1 VTTTATTHTATIDPD
16 AAVTITPR
24 KWKTPIA
31 LAVFALLGFIAF
43 GVLAASEPVSFS
55 WTASGADPVIPNWDT
70 DSKGVGIVTGI
81 LMLLMTAVS
90 GWFTWMRRSTPAWF
104 IAIFGVLFITGL
116 LASVGAGDRVPVV
129 YLATG
134 ALALAVPVVLGALA
148 GVMGER
154 VGVTNIA
161 IEGQL
166 LLGAFSAAVVGTMT
180 GSLLLGI
187 GAAMISGALVAMV
200 LASFSIKY
208 LVDQIIVGVVLNVL
222 VAGLT
227 SFFYSAVLAGNAAE
241 TNYPGTLDKLPIPG
255 LSGIP
260 LFGPILFD
268 HRATTYLMFILVPIV
283 GFLMFKTRWGLR
295 LRAVGEHP
303 LAADTVGI
311 NVNRTRFWVMTLAGL
326 IAGLGGAALS
336 IGSVGGFIPDMSA
349 GQGYIA
355 LACVILGRWNPWYAS
370 AAALLFGFSRIF
382 QIWAGQSGSGIPSD
396 FIAMIPYVVTL
407 IAVAGFV
414 GKSIAP
420 AAVGKAYVKS

>member
-1 VTTTATTHTATIDPD
+1 MTTTASAATYTNDSGITE
-16 AAVTITPR
+16 TIAPR
-24 KWKTPIA
+24 NWKTPIT
-31 LAVFALLGFIAF
+31 LAIFAAVGLIAF
-43 GVLAASEPVSFS
+43 GILAVSEPVTFS
-55 WTASGADPVIPNWDT
+55 WTASGDEPVIPNWDT
-70 DSKGVGIVTGI
+70 NSKGVGVVTGI
-81 LMLLMTAVS
+81 LMVLMTATS
-90 GWFTWMRRSTPAWF
+90 GWFTWNRRATPTWF
-104 IAIFGVLFITGL
+104 IGIFGVLFVTAL
-116 LASVGAGDRVPVV
+116 LASVGSGDRVPIV

-134 ALALAVPVVLGALA
+134 ALAFAVPIVLGALA

-154 VGVTNIA
+154 VGIVNIA

-166 LLGAFSAAVVGTMT
+166 LLGAFVAAVVGTMT
-180 GSLLLGI
+180 GNLLI
-187 GAAMISGALVAMV
+187 GVASAMIAGALVAMV
-200 LASFSIKY
+200 LAAFSIKY
-208 LVDQIIVGVVLNVL
+208 LVEQIIVGVVLNVL

-227 SFFYSAVLAGNAAE
+227 SFFYSAVLAGNATA
-241 TNYPGTLDKLPIPG
+241 TNFPGTLDKLAIPG
-255 LSGIP
+255 LSDIP
-260 LFGPILFD
+260 LLGPILFD
-268 HRATTYLMFILVPIV
+268 HRITTYLMFILVPLI
-283 GFLMFKTRWGLR
+283 GFLMYKTRWGLR

-336 IGSVGGFIPDMSA
+336 IGSVGKFIPDMSA

-420 AAVGKAYVKS
+420 AAVGKPYEKS

>member
-1 VTTTATTHTATIDPD
+1 MTTTTAPAPAVSAGTATH
-16 AAVTITPR
+16 APR
-24 KWKTPIA
+24 NWKTPII
-31 LAVFALLGFIAF
+31 LGVFAIVAIIAF
-43 GVLAASEPVSFS
+43 GFIGDSQPVTFT
-55 WTASGADPVIPNWDT
+55 WTASGDDVIIPDWVEDA
-70 DSKGVGIVTGI
+70 KRIGIVLGVVMLAMGI
-81 LMLLMTAVS
+81 LSA
-90 GWFTWMRRSTPAWF
+90 WWTWSRKATPSWL
-104 IAIFGVLFITGL
+104 IVVFGLFFITTL
-116 LASVGAGDRVPVV
+116 LASVGAGGRVPVI

-134 ALALAVPVVLGALA
+134 ALALAVPVVLGAVA

-154 VGVTNIA
+154 VGVVNIA

-166 LLGAFSAAVVGTMT
+166 LMGAFAASVVGTLT
-180 GSLLLGI
+180 GSLVLGV
-187 GAAMISGALVAMV
+187 ATAMIAGALVAMV

-222 VAGLT
+222 VAGIT
-227 SFFYSAVLAGNAAE
+227 SFFYSAVLAGNSRE
-241 TNYPGTLDKLPIPG
+241 FNFPGTLPFLPIPV
-255 LSGIP
+255 LSDIP
-260 LFGPILFD
+260 VIGPIFLD
-268 HRATTYLMFILVPIV
+268 HRITTYLMFILVPVI
-283 GFLMFKTRWGLR
+283 GFLMYKTRWGLR

-336 IGSVGGFIPDMSA
+336 IGSVGPFIRDMSA

-420 AAVGKAYVKS
+420 AAVGKPYVKS

>member
-1 VTTTATTHTATIDPD
+1 MTTATAPAP
-16 AAVTITPR
+16 AAASTETMLLAPR
-24 KWKTPIA
+24 SWKAPIS
-31 LAVFALLGFIAF
+31 LAVFAVLALVAF
-43 GVLAASEPVSFS
+43 GFAGESQQVTFT
-55 WTASGADPVIPNWDT
+55 WTASGDDVVIPNWVEDA
-70 DSKGVGIVTGI
+70 KRIGIVLG
-81 LMLLMTAVS
+81 LVMLVMS
-90 GWFTWMRRSTPAWF
+90 GLSAWWTWNRRATPIWF
-104 IAIFGVLFITGL
+104 IIVFGVFFITTL
-116 LASVGAGDRVPVV
+116 LASVGAGGRVPVI

-154 VGVTNIA
+154 VGVVNIA

-166 LLGAFSAAVVGTMT
+166 LMGAFAAAVIGTVT

-187 GAAMISGALVAMV
+187 ASAMIAGALVAMV

-222 VAGLT
+222 VAGIT
-227 SFFYSAVLAGNAAE
+227 SFFYSAVLAGNARE
-241 TNYPGTLDKLPIPG
+241 TNFPGTLPFIPIPG
-255 LSGIP
+255 LSDIP
-260 LFGPILFD
+260 LIGPIFLD
-268 HRATTYLMFILVPIV
+268 HRITTYLMFILVPVI
-283 GFLMFKTRWGLR
+283 GFLMYKTRWGLR

-311 NVNRTRFWVMTLAGL
+311 NVNRTRFWVMTLGGL
-326 IAGLGGAALS
+326 VAGLGGAALS
-336 IGSVGGFIPDMSA
+336 IGSVGPFIRDMSA

-414 GKSIAP
+414 GKSIGP
-420 AAVGKAYVKS
+420 AAVGKPYVKS